1 MISTHERLRREAARL
16 FARRGYGGTSMSEI
30 AGRVG
35 VRKASLY
42 NYYASKADLLLD
54 LLERSLED
62 WEQACRSSLESE
74 GSLEERLARSLAAA
88 VRFTLTHPQAVGVIR
103 LAAGQIPG
111 ELRQRVRAVLSEH
124 EAAWRELLHARF
136 QEAVRVGELDGD
148 PAELGLFWSVFVDG
162 ILVNQVF
169 ATSRTKPTLVKL
181 QPLWELFWRGLSGR
195 MPDTELE
202 V

>member
-1 MISTHERLRREAARL
+1 MISTHERLRREAAEL

-30 AGRVG
+30 ADRVG

-54 LLERSLED
+54 LLEQSLDD
-62 WEQACRSSLESE
+62 WERTCRASLESA
-74 GSLEERLARSLAAA
+74 GCLEERLARSLTAA
-88 VRFTLTHPQAVGVIR
+88 VRFTLTQPQAVGVIR
-103 LAAGQIPG
+103 LATGQIPG
-111 ELRQRVRAVLSEH
+111 ELRQRVSVVLAEH

-136 QEAVRVGELDGD
+136 REAVEVEELDGD
-148 PAELGLFWSVFVDG
+148 PVELELFWSVFVDG

-169 ATSRTKPTLVKL
+169 VTARAESTLAKL
-181 QPLWELFWRGLSGR
+181 QPLWRLFWRGLSGR
-195 MPDTELE
+195 LPDTELE